1 MGMSNSA
8 AGYGSATKLF
18 HWLIVILFALQY
30 MGGNIMTGIDLT
42 GSFAGLTSAFYYN
55 WHKSLGLV
63 ALVVAVARIINRQ
76 RGSLP
81 PWAQTLSVREQ
92 RVIHRNEQLF
102 YLAMLVMPISGWL
115 YVMWGNYG
123 VNLFGIW
130 EMPRP
135 LPRNDTLRDVA
146 KAVHLI
152 SGWVLLLAMAI
163 HIFIVLGHQFYVK
176 DGLLRRMLPRRG
188 SK

>member
-1 MGMSNSA
+1 MGMTNSA

-30 MGGNIMTGIDLT
+30 LGGNIMTGIEFT
-42 GSFAGLTSAFYYN
+42 GSFAGITSAMYYN

-63 ALVVAVARIINRQ
+63 ALVVAILRIINRQ
-76 RGSLP
+76 RGRLP
-81 PWAQTLSVREQ
+81 DWAPTLSTREHKL
-92 RVIHRNEQLF
+92 IHRVEQVF
-102 YLAMLVMPISGWL
+102 YLAMLVMPISGWF

-123 VNLFGIW
+123 VNLFGVW

-135 LPRNDTLRDVA
+135 LPRDDTLRDVA

-152 SGWVLLLAMAI
+152 AGWVLLAAMAT
-163 HIFIVLGHQFYVK
+163 HIFVVLGHQFYVK
-176 DGLLRRMLPRRG
+176 DGLLRRMLPGRP
-188 SK
+188 K